1 MIFCSSCLPA
11 AADAQFVECTSE
23 QSHFIDGQPVFGLGL
38 QEGENL
44 HRGHPVSFLFI
55 FGGMEVAEEEL
66 FQRCGL
72 FKLPVGLFQDGFV
85 GIVQPVAFTFGYG
98 IHGLCVELPVVD
110 GDIGMDGAGDFDADE
125 TAAATGVGQQV
136 LLVAGADEGGIPPH
150 LTDGAAVG
158 FAQVGNRFLQQMLQE
173 IYLIPLL

>member
-55 FGGMEVAEEEL
+55 FGGMEVAGKSSVSCPL
-66 FQRCGL
+66 KPSDSAPL
-72 FKLPVGLFQDGFV
+72 KHS
-85 GIVQPVAFTFGYG
+85 T
-98 IHGLCVELPVVD
+98 
-110 GDIGMDGAGDFDADE
+110 M
-125 TAAATGVGQQV
+125 
-136 LLVAGADEGGIPPH
+136 PP
-150 LTDGAAVG
+150 
-158 FAQVGNRFLQQMLQE
+158 
-173 IYLIPLL
+173 

>member
-1 MIFCSSCLPA
+1 MPSLWSARPNRATLLMDSRSLVLVC
-11 AADAQFVECTSE
+11 
-23 QSHFIDGQPVFGLGL
+23 

-125 TAAATGVGQQV
+125 TAAAAGVCQQV
-136 LLVAGADEGGIPPH
+136 FLVAGGYKGGV
-150 LTDGAAVG
+150 ASYSWMAV
-158 FAQVGNRFLQQMLQE
+158 
-173 IYLIPLL
+173 P

>member
-1 MIFCSSCLPA
+1 MPSLWSARPNRATLLMDSRSLVLVCKKERISIGVIQSPSS
-11 AADAQFVECTSE
+11 
-23 QSHFIDGQPVFGLGL
+23 
-38 QEGENL
+38 
-44 HRGHPVSFLFI
+44 SFSA
-55 FGGMEVAEEEL
+55 GWKWAEEEL

-125 TAAATGVGQQV
+125 TAAAAGVCQQV
-136 LLVAGADEGGIPPH
+136 FLVAGCYKGGVASYF
-150 LTDGAAVG
+150 LDGGAVRL
-158 FAQVGNRFLQQMLQE
+158 AQVCHGFLQQML
-173 IYLIPLL
+173 

>member
-85 GIVQPVAFTFGYG
+85 GIVQPVAFTFGLW
-98 IHGLCVELPVVD
+98 HPWLVRR
-110 GDIGMDGAGDFDADE
+110 
-125 TAAATGVGQQV
+125 
-136 LLVAGADEGGIPPH
+136 VAGS
-150 LTDGAAVG
+150 
-158 FAQVGNRFLQQMLQE
+158 
-173 IYLIPLL
+173 